1 MLGRSVAVRTASP
14 ISERG
19 NSPPAGIWVH
29 CRHAFVREVFVS
41 PASSTRS
48 KPQELNEPVIQR
60 LLERGRSQGFLESED
75 VRQAFEEA
83 DIPMSH
89 AAAFLRNLSKEGVTV
104 VVTAAD

>member
-1 MLGRSVAVRTASP
+1 M
-14 ISERG
+14 
-19 NSPPAGIWVH
+19 
-29 CRHAFVREVFVS
+29 S

-104 VVTAAD
+104 VVTAVGRQAQREVHASRRLRGQGLRQCGDPA